1 MSPDWP
7 KRSTPSGTIALPAT
21 APSQNRDAGWNSQ
34 TVTSAATGRNR
45 ASSRSATTVSPRA
58 RAASQSRCGRSS
70 EVIARSPAFREVFG
84 YRLVCCESL
93 GGDGT
98 AIGDRE
104 LGTVLRLAQLRG
116 AADDRL
122 GEVRVDHSPR
132 LVDRPGRQ
140 PEMDRSAPHAGF
152 SQRRSATAPRL
163 VGIGGLEASERGQS
177 EPVQRL
183 AD

>member
-1 MSPDWP
+1 M
-7 KRSTPSGTIALPAT
+7 
-21 APSQNRDAGWNSQ
+21 
-34 TVTSAATGRNR
+34 
-45 ASSRSATTVSPRA
+45 
-58 RAASQSRCGRSS
+58 
-70 EVIARSPAFREVFG
+70 IARSPAFREVFG

-104 LGTVLRLAQLRG
+104 LGTVLRLAELRG
-116 AADDRL
+116 AAADRL
-122 GEVRVDHSPR
+122 GEVRVDRSPR